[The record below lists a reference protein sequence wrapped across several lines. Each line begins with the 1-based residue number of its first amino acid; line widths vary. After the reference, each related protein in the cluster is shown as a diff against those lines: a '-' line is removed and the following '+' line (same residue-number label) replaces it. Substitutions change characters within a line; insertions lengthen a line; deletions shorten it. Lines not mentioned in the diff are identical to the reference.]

1 MQKMIPAT
9 SAVGLALALLLS
21 IAPAARAAACDNA
34 QAQALAKQ
42 GYRYLDRHKWPE
54 AKAVAGSLV
63 QMAQSCDDPNV
74 KVATAV
80 HSAYIGSAAMHGLG
94 DDSNAAE
101 GVKAGLMVL
110 EVIGKSAEYKSLYDQ
125 MQPLFLELQRQ
136 LKT

>member
-1 MQKMIPAT
+1 MHRIIPTA
-9 SAVGLALALLLS
+9 SAVCLALVLFVSLAS
-21 IAPAARAAACDNA
+21 AARAAACDNA
-34 QAQALAKQ
+34 QAQALARQ
-42 GYRYLDRHKWPE
+42 GYQDLDRHKWTE

-63 QMAQSCDDPNV
+63 QMAQSCDDTGV

-94 DDSNAAE
+94 DDSHAAE

-110 EVIGKSAEYKSLYDQ
+110 EVIGKSAEYKTLYDQ
-125 MQPLFLELQRQ
+125 MQPRFIELQRQ